1 MVKDLKLFIERIMN
15 IQVIGT
21 KKCNGTKKAQRFFK
35 ERRIN
40 FHFKDLNEKGLS
52 KGELENICRVFDCE
66 ELLNKESKQYKKR
79 GLAFMVFNLEEE
91 LLSDAL
97 LLKTPI
103 VRNGGKATVGVDED
117 IWNDWIKE
125 G

>member
-1 MVKDLKLFIERIMN
+1 MN
-15 IQVIGT
+15 IQIIGT

-40 FHFKDLNEKGLS
+40 FHFKDLDEKGLS

-66 ELLNKESKQYKKR
+66 EVIDKEGKQYKKR
-79 GLAFMVFNLEEE
+79 GLQFMVFNIEEE
-91 LLSDAL
+91 LLTDAQ

-103 VRNGGKATVGVDED
+103 VRNGNKVTIGVEENT
-117 IWNDWIKE
+117 WNNWIKE
-125 G
+125 